1 MKDEAK
7 KQLTKL
13 IGDYDEKL
21 AETAKVEAATKAAQA
36 AFPTRFL
43 ALESETIRPLLQE
56 IADLLKERGHE
67 AAVREQD
74 ESSSTAG
81 GVKSAA
87 ISLRV
92 VPKPF
97 AGNPVESNPVAIEIA
112 FSANRAERKVTVSS
126 TNTMMN
132 HGGRIG
138 KRGEYEL
145 DAVTSDVVANHV
157 IQTLTE
163 AFGGAR

>member
-1 MKDEAK
+1 MKEEAK
-7 KQLTKL
+7 KQLKQI
-13 IGDYDEKL
+13 IGAYDDKL
-21 AETAKVEAATKAAQA
+21 AEAARVEAAKSAAQA
-36 AFPTRFL
+36 AFPERFI
-43 ALESETIRPLLQE
+43 ALKTQVIRPVIQE
-56 IADLLKERGHE
+56 IADLLSERGHE

-87 ISLRV
+87 VSLRV

-97 AGNPVESNPVAIEIA
+97 AHLAAEANPVALEIS

-126 TNTMMN
+126 TNTMIN

-145 DAVTSDVVANHV
+145 DAVTADVVANHV
-157 IQTLTE
+157 IETLAE
-163 AFGGAR
+163 AFGGTR

>member
-1 MKDEAK
+1 MKDEEK
-7 KQLTKL
+7 KQLKKI

-21 AETAKVEAATKAAQA
+21 AEAARLDAATRAAQV
-36 AFPTRFL
+36 AFPERFL
-43 ALESETIRPLLQE
+43 ALKTETIRPVIQE
-56 IADLLKERGHE
+56 IADVLNERGHE

-87 ISLRV
+87 ISLRL

-97 AGNPVESNPVAIEIA
+97 AGNPAEANPVAIEIS
-112 FSANRAERKVTVSS
+112 FSANRVERKVTVSS

-138 KRGEYEL
+138 KRGEYDL
-145 DAVTSDVVANHV
+145 DAVTSDVVASHV

-163 AFGGAR
+163 AFGGTR